1 MASTKDSNILI
12 GIIMNLSSCCD
23 VFNMPHYYNR
33 EINDLMIGIG
43 SSNLSYS
50 MYSTY
55 VFMSY
60 SYFLNNYSDIQN
72 HSQITEYSSIY

>member
-1 MASTKDSNILI
+1 
-12 GIIMNLSSCCD
+12 MNLSSCCD

-55 VFMSY
+55 SCHIAI
-60 SYFLNNYSDIQN
+60 SLTIIQ
-72 HSQITEYSSIY
+72 IFKIVIE